1 MTKYETLNVKLS
13 NSLLHKLKL
22 GIKNGTEV
30 ALNLV
35 SNDSEANSDSEANFL
50 HKLLLTY
57 TQILRLHKAFLNNYQ
72 LIRNYR
78 KLNCL

>member
-22 GIKNGTEV
+22 GIKNGNEV

-72 LIRNYR
+72 LI
-78 KLNCL
+78 

>member
-35 SNDSEANSDSEANFL
+35 SNDSEANFL

-72 LIRNYR
+72 LI
-78 KLNCL
+78 